1 MVSSM
6 STATI
11 EDLLFSFENM
21 PVRIIATR
29 NIPEIK
35 TPGITINE
43 TQEGRDQTMPL
54 WVAWML
60 IKEGLANLV
69 DEGIKDDEWTQIHYR
84 ERFQPVGK
92 LSALPEDFYLKV
104 YLRFLEEKKTGK
116 NVERIRARFRDIIE
130 SRLGKLTRIS
140 SAEAEIQGK
149 ALQPEE
155 EVLYEE
161 LHRLISKWRQE
172 MRGLGE

>member
-1 MVSSM
+1 M
-6 STATI
+6 STNSI

-29 NIPEIK
+29 NIPKIK
-35 TPGITINE
+35 TPGITIKE
-43 TQEGRDQTMPL
+43 TQEGRDQTLPL
-54 WVAWML
+54 WVAWEL
-60 IKEGLANLV
+60 IREGMAQLI
-69 DEGIKDDEWTQIHYR
+69 DESITDDEWTQIHYR

-92 LSALPEDFYLKV
+92 LSALPDDFYMKV
-104 YLRFLEEKKTGK
+104 YLRFLEEKKAGK
-116 NVERIRARFRDIIE
+116 SVERIRARFRDIVE

-140 SAEAEIQGK
+140 SAEAELQGRT
-149 ALQPEE
+149 LQPEE
-155 EVLYEE
+155 EILYDE

>member
-1 MVSSM
+1 M
-6 STATI
+6 STNSI

-21 PVRIIATR
+21 NVRIIATR

-35 TPGITINE
+35 TPGITIKE
-43 TQEGRDQTMPL
+43 TQEGRDQTLPL
-54 WVAWML
+54 WVAWEL
-60 IKEGLANLV
+60 IREGMAQLI
-69 DEGIKDDEWTQIHYR
+69 DESITDDEWTQIHYR

-92 LSALPEDFYLKV
+92 LSALPDDFYMKV
-104 YLRFLEEKKTGK
+104 YLRFLEEKKAGK
-116 NVERIRARFRDIIE
+116 SVERIRARFRDIVE

-140 SAEAEIQGK
+140 SAEAELQGK

-155 EVLYEE
+155 EILYDE